1 MDIGSIGTE
10 RNKVMVAEFDELI
23 GSDDLSPLDRLC
35 RPDMVN
41 HALALDR
48 PSGWQAPRDDLACF
62 DNSAR
67 SPVADWRR

>member
-48 PSGWQAPRDDLACF
+48 PSGMAGTE
-62 DNSAR
+62 
-67 SPVADWRR
+67 RRPGMLRQLGAVPSR